1 MIDALMLPNPA
12 SLLKATVEAAK
23 PQSEIGDLPPLFA
36 TQRHDRFRPPAKKLI
51 KFHFPQA

>member
-51 KFHFPQA
+51 KFHFLQA